1 MSKTRR
7 LITVIVV
14 LAIAFAFLFPTIQW
28 YMLTP
33 KEDQAIAVGSR
44 EQIRDFSRRMAYS
57 ILMDIKNK
65 ALAGDT
71 TDLSNQSKDMALVVS
86 VAKKAYSDAK
96 RPQPK
101 KYDAASI
108 LAAFSSERAMFDAV
122 EARFRERTLALKN
135 LHGKALQLGLDL
147 AGGMSVVIQADM
159 KALAEKL
166 GHDLSPAEREDAM
179 KRGVEVLNSR
189 IDKFGLTEP
198 VIRRQ
203 GEDQIYVEIPGTPDP
218 ERINSIIMGK
228 GNLAFYIVDSEA
240 TAALSSYLST
250 NPLGVDEKTMT
261 VAKAGLIPEGKIIR
275 KVYKKDS
282 YGLDEFTGEYLVLE
296 GKPGLDGSHI
306 QSATVSSDQITG
318 KPETNFVL
326 DKEGGD
332 LFYDLTSKN
341 VGKTMAVVL
350 DDRVKNYA
358 RIQEPIRESV
368 RITGFSADEAQA
380 LALLLRTAALPISLS
395 VVTQQA
401 IGASLGEDAI
411 AQGKTAIIIGLL
423 AVFIFMF
430 AYYKGAGV
438 NATVAQAVNL
448 YIMIS
453 VLTAFKLTLTLPS
466 IAGFVLTVGMAV
478 DANVIIFERIK
489 EELRSGKTRKAAIDA
504 GFDKAFWA
512 VMDSNIT
519 TIIAALFLAQLGSGP
534 IQGFAISLAIGNMT
548 SLFTSL
554 FLSKLIFDFETD
566 VLKKQNVSIS
576 WRAE

>member
-203 GEDQIYVEIPGTPDP
+203 GEDQIYVEIPGTP
-218 ERINSIIMGK
+218 ILKGSIR
-228 GNLAFYIVDSEA
+228 
-240 TAALSSYLST
+240 LSW
-250 NPLGVDEKTMT
+250 
-261 VAKAGLIPEGKIIR
+261 A
-275 KVYKKDS
+275 
-282 YGLDEFTGEYLVLE
+282 
-296 GKPGLDGSHI
+296 
-306 QSATVSSDQITG
+306 
-318 KPETNFVL
+318 
-326 DKEGGD
+326 
-332 LFYDLTSKN
+332 
-341 VGKTMAVVL
+341 
-350 DDRVKNYA
+350 RV
-358 RIQEPIRESV
+358 
-368 RITGFSADEAQA
+368 
-380 LALLLRTAALPISLS
+380 ISR
-395 VVTQQA
+395 
-401 IGASLGEDAI
+401 
-411 AQGKTAIIIGLL
+411 
-423 AVFIFMF
+423 
-430 AYYKGAGV
+430 
-438 NATVAQAVNL
+438 
-448 YIMIS
+448 
-453 VLTAFKLTLTLPS
+453 S
-466 IAGFVLTVGMAV
+466 IL
-478 DANVIIFERIK
+478 
-489 EELRSGKTRKAAIDA
+489 
-504 GFDKAFWA
+504 
-512 VMDSNIT
+512 
-519 TIIAALFLAQLGSGP
+519 
-534 IQGFAISLAIGNMT
+534 
-548 SLFTSL
+548 
-554 FLSKLIFDFETD
+554 
-566 VLKKQNVSIS
+566 
-576 WRAE
+576 